1 MANVTVTTY
10 MLVIKLAFAMNRS
23 ALDRQMKIF
32 IFLLD
37 NEHGYLELSPIQF
50 Y

>member
-10 MLVIKLAFAMNRS
+10 MLVIKLAFAMSRS